1 MYYPAKEEFLKLSED
16 ANIIPVYK
24 EIVADMETP
33 VSAFKKLKGEGY
45 SYLLESVEQGQKIG
59 RYSFI
64 GIDYHAI
71 VSSKDGQLVVKDS
84 SGKILKSKD
93 TENPLQDLKDIL
105 SKYQSVEVEGLPLF
119 YGGAVGYLGYDVVKY
134 FENIP
139 QDNEDDLVLPEMN
152 FILSDTLVIFDH
164 LHHSIKVVTNVKVSD
179 NLESDYRLAK
189 EKIDKIIT
197 KLDTPL
203 KEESRSEVKE
213 KKLKFKSNISKEEFM
228 KNVEKAKDYIREGD
242 IFQVVLSQRLEVPIT
257 AGSFDI
263 YRQLRRVN
271 PSPYMYY
278 LDFVDFE
285 IVGSS
290 PELLVRVEDG
300 VIENRPIAGTRKRG
314 KDSQEDRELAQDLLG
329 DEKERAEH
337 IMLVDLGRN
346 DIGKVSEYGSV
357 EVSRLMEIE
366 YYSHVMHI
374 VSDVQGKLKNDEDI
388 YSGLQSCFP
397 AGTLSGA
404 PKIRAMEII
413 DELENTR
420 RGPYGG
426 SIGYFGYSGNLD
438 SCITIRTMVIKDKK
452 AYVQA
457 GAGIV
462 ADSDPEFEYQETLN
476 KAQALLEAVRLA
488 EGGVY

>member
-1 MYYPAKEEFLKLSED
+1 MYQPRREEFVEMSKEG
-16 ANIIPVYK
+16 NIIPVYK

-33 VSAFKKLKGEGY
+33 VSVFKKLKGEGY

-71 VSSKDGQLVVKDS
+71 VGSKDGQLVVKDS
-84 SGKILKSKD
+84 SGKILKSRD

-105 SKYQSVEVEGLPLF
+105 SGYQSVEVEGLPLF

-139 QDNEDDLVLPEMN
+139 QNNKDDLALPEMN

-179 NLESDYRLAK
+179 ELENDYELAK
-189 EKIDKIIT
+189 EKIDEIIS
-197 KLDTPL
+197 KLASPL
-203 KEESRSEVKE
+203 KEERKSEVKSKE
-213 KKLKFKSNISKEEFM
+213 LDFKSNISKEDFM
-228 KNVEKAKDYIREGD
+228 ENVDKAKDYIREGD

-314 KDSQEDRELAQDLLG
+314 KDSQEDKELACDLLG
-329 DEKERAEH
+329 DEKELAEH

-374 VSDVQGKLKNDEDI
+374 VSDVQGKLKNNEDI

-413 DELENTR
+413 DELESTR

-488 EGGVY
+488 EGGAY

>member
-71 VSSKDGQLVVKDS
+71 VSSKDGKLVIKDNF
-84 SGKILKSKD
+84 GKVLKSKD
-93 TENPLQDLKDIL
+93 TDNPLQDLKGIL
-105 SKYQSVEVEGLPLF
+105 SEYQSVEVEGLPLF

-134 FENIP
+134 FESIP
-139 QDNEDDLVLPEMN
+139 QDNKDDLALPEMN

-179 NLESDYRLAK
+179 DLESDYKLAK
-189 EKIDKIIT
+189 EKIDEIIT
-197 KLDTPL
+197 KLDSPL
-203 KEESRSEVKE
+203 KEESRPEVKAKE
-213 KKLKFKSNISKEEFM
+213 LKFKSNISKEEFM
-228 KNVEKAKDYIREGD
+228 KNVDKAKDYIREGD
-242 IFQVVLSQRLEVPIT
+242 IFQVVLSQRLEVSIT
-257 AGSFDI
+257 AQSFDI

-314 KDSQEDRELAQDLLG
+314 KDSQEDKELAQDLLG

-374 VSDVQGKLKNDEDI
+374 VSDVQGKLKAHEDI

-438 SCITIRTMVIKDKK
+438 SCITIRTMVIKDNK
-452 AYVQA
+452 AYLQA

-476 KAQALLEAVRLA
+476 KAQALLEAVKLA
-488 EGGVY
+488 EGGVC